1 MQDQEIR
8 NNWIKFFSEKKK
20 HLSLPSASLVPQNP
34 TLLLT
39 NAGMVPFVPYFLGH
53 EKPPAS
59 RIVTVQKCVRLGGK
73 DSDLENIGKTSRHL
87 TFFEMM
93 GNFSF
98 GDYFKE
104 EIIVWAWELL
114 TEVYG
119 FDKDELIVS
128 IFAGDEKVGEDK
140 EAFDIWHKKIG
151 LSSERIIKM
160 GRADNFWGPPGG
172 ISGPCGPCSEI
183 YYAPKDGSEPIE
195 IWNLVFMQYEQL
207 ESGVLQNLPKPNVD
221 TGAGLERLATI
232 LQKKQSVFETDL
244 MSPLIKVV
252 KNINL
257 NNINDLS
264 PEKTDLSFKIIAD
277 HVRCSSFLIA
287 DGVIPSNVGRG
298 YLLRMLIRR
307 AARFG
312 YLLGFKKPFLNS
324 LMPAL
329 HEIFD
334 IAYPEIKV
342 NHKLIESQILS
353 EEEAFQTSI
362 ERGLKRF
369 NDLIN
374 NLDHYIISGEQ
385 AFDLYATYGFPL
397 ELTIDLAEEKN
408 LKVDLAGY
416 EKAKI
421 EHSEI
426 SNQGKFAVGFKA
438 FDNTN
443 IDTLENTKFI
453 GYESLISEDCKI
465 LGQGKDKDEYYIIL
479 DQTPFYAESGGQLSD
494 KGIIADLN
502 NEVVFEVENV
512 QKQLG
517 KLFIHRGKFLVGQG
531 FEIGQ
536 KVKAK
541 INPKRRTE
549 LGKHHT
555 ATHLLQSALRQVLG
569 SEIKQTGSLV
579 DFNKFRFDFSYPK
592 ALTEAQIQEV
602 GDFVNSWIK
611 LSLPVKTKIMS
622 FDQAVEEGALAF
634 FCDKYDQEV
643 RVLNI
648 GNEAEKPVSIELCG
662 GTHVFNTSE
671 IEGLKIISETAV
683 SAGNRRI
690 EALVGQ
696 GLWDYLSHKADLI
709 DTASKNL
716 KVKPIDLAAR
726 IKNLQDDLKT
736 AERQIVDLQSQL
748 LEFQA
753 KELLNQVKT
762 HKINSNHKYL
772 ISKVEFTQLKEVLD
786 YLGNKLQKDYSLIL
800 ISQSAGKAIYAAKVS
815 EPIPNLTAKDLVQKM
830 ATISG
835 GSGGGRPDYAQ
846 GGGGNI
852 DKINLVLESLNECF
866 DLK

>member
-1 MQDQEIR
+1 MQPQDIR

-20 HLSLPSASLVPQNP
+20 HLSLPSASLIPQNP

-39 NAGMVPFVPYFLGH
+39 NAGMVPFVPYFLGQD
-53 EKPPAS
+53 KPPAN
-59 RIVTVQKCVRLGGK
+59 RITTIQKCARLGGK

-104 EIIVWAWELL
+104 EIIDWAWELL

-119 FDKDELIVS
+119 FAKEELIVS
-128 IFAGDEKVGEDK
+128 VFAGDEKVSEDK

-151 LSSERIIKM
+151 LPLERIIKM

-172 ISGPCGPCSEI
+172 ISGPCGPCSEV

-207 ESGVLQNLPKPNVD
+207 ENDVLQNLPKPNVD
-221 TGAGLERLATI
+221 TGAGLERWATI
-232 LQKKQSVFETDL
+232 LQKKQNVFETDL
-244 MSPLIKVV
+244 MSPLIKAV
-252 KNINL
+252 KSIDL
-257 NNINDLS
+257 NNSVDLS
-264 PEKTDLSFKIIAD
+264 PEKADLAFKIIAD
-277 HVRCSSFLIA
+277 HMRCSSMLIA
-287 DGVIPSNVGRG
+287 DGVIPSNIGRG

-324 LMPAL
+324 LIPAL

-334 IAYPEIKV
+334 TAYPEIRA
-342 NHKLIESQILS
+342 NHKTIENQILS
-353 EEEAFQTSI
+353 EEEAFQTTI

-374 NLDHYIISGEQ
+374 NLDHHIISGEQ

-397 ELTIDLAEEKN
+397 ELTVDLAEEKN

-416 EKAKI
+416 EKAKA
-421 EHSEI
+421 EHSEV

-438 FDNTN
+438 FDNTS
-443 IDTLENTKFI
+443 IDSLENTKFI
-453 GYESLISEDCKI
+453 GYETLLIDECTV
-465 LGQGKDKDEYYIIL
+465 LGQGKDKDECYIIL

-494 KGIIADLN
+494 EGIII
-502 NEVVFEVENV
+502 NETNEIVFEVQNV

-549 LGKHHT
+549 LCKHHT

-569 SEIKQTGSLV
+569 SEIKQAGSLV
-579 DFNKFRFDFSYPK
+579 DFNKLRFDFTYAK
-592 ALTEAQIQEV
+592 ALTEAQIQEI
-602 GDFVNSWIK
+602 DNLVNSWIK
-611 LSLPVKTKIMS
+611 SSLAVKTKIMS
-622 FDQAVEEGALAF
+622 FDQAVSEGALAF

-643 RVLNI
+643 RVLSI
-648 GNEAEKPVSIELCG
+648 GSEIEKPVSVELCG
-662 GTHVFNTSE
+662 GTHVLNTSE
-671 IEGLKIISETAV
+671 IEGLKIISETAI

-696 GLWDYLSHKADLI
+696 GLWDYLSYKADLI
-709 DTASKNL
+709 DAASKNL
-716 KVKPIDLAAR
+716 KVKPIDLAGR
-726 IKNLQDDLKT
+726 IRNLQDDLKT
-736 AERQIVDLQSQL
+736 AERQIVDLQAQL

-753 KELLNQVKT
+753 KDLLNQVKP
-762 HKINSNHKYL
+762 HKLDSKHKYL
-772 ISKVEFTQLKEVLD
+772 ITKVEFTQLKEVLD
-786 YLGNKLQKDYSLIL
+786 FLGNKLQKDYSLIL
-800 ISQSAGKAIYAAKVS
+800 LSESAGKAIYAAKVS
-815 EPIPNLTAKDLVQKM
+815 EPINNLTAKELVQKI
-830 ATISG
+830 ANILG

-852 DKINLVLESLNECF
+852 DKINLVLENLNESF
-866 DLK
+866 